1 MDCELQ
7 DLAANLR
14 RAPSLDAFWS
24 HIHTALERRG
34 ASSILYGVLASKSE
48 TEVHRLTRALIWK
61 GTHKREYFDVFGT
74 DSFLDNDLTARHC
87 VQRSDVL
94 IWHDPSNWANASHAE
109 LRRAEISTDLGFD
122 VGFTV
127 PSSHFSRRQIG
138 GIGVSMP
145 NIPIREFDKF
155 WRQEGPALVSI
166 CGMLDTGMRGQHLDQ
181 LIRLSPREK
190 ECLIWLSVGLR
201 QDQIAARLNI
211 GRKSVEKYIAGAR
224 HKLKAATSDHAV
236 AKALIFGLIEP

>member
-1 MDCELQ
+1 MRCELQ
-7 DLAANLR
+7 QLAEDVR
-14 RAPSLDAFWS
+14 RAPNLDAFWNR
-24 HIHTALERRG
+24 IHTELEHRG
-34 ASSILYGVLASKSE
+34 ASSILYGVLASE
-48 TEVHRLTRALIWK
+48 REVEVHRLTKALIWK
-61 GTHKREYFDVFGT
+61 GTHKREFFDVFGPE
-74 DSFLDNDLTARHC
+74 SFVDDDVTAELCVGSSEVVFWNDM
-87 VQRSDVL
+87 
-94 IWHDPSNWANASHAE
+94 SNWDNATPAE
-109 LRRAEISTDLGFD
+109 QARARIERDLGFD

-211 GRKSVEKYIAGAR
+211 GRKSVEKYIANAR
-224 HKLKAATSDHAV
+224 FKLKAATSDHAV